1 VTNTSDGLPL
11 REPPWAFVL
20 QKHLD
25 KGAVYRMARHI
36 KVKKDE
42 RDNAGGERDD
52 VGGER
57 R

>member
-1 VTNTSDGLPL
+1 MTNTSDGLPL